1 MYRQRGFTLMEL
13 VMVIAIM
20 GIVSVVVSRIFFQSF
35 QTFIIA
41 QNVTNIDWQA
51 LLVMQRFENDVHHIR
66 SSNDISTISS
76 GTFSFVDVSGNTVTY
91 QLSGSALLRN
101 SQTLATGVQSIA
113 FVYYDSN
120 YAVTASTTSV
130 RYVTLSVT
138 YIQNNLSLSFSTM
151 AGTRGMP

>member
-1 MYRQRGFTLMEL
+1 MRRQRGFTLVEL

-20 GIVSVVVSRIFFQSF
+20 GIVSVVVSRILFQSF
-35 QTFIIA
+35 QTFIAA
-41 QNVTNIDWQA
+41 QNVTNIDWEA
-51 LLVMQRFENDVHHIR
+51 LLVMQRFENDVHNIR

-91 QLSGSALLRN
+91 QLSGSTLLRN

-113 FVYYDSN
+113 FGYYDAN
-120 YAVTASTTSV
+120 YAVTASTTGV
-130 RYVTLSVT
+130 RYVTLSAAFV
-138 YIQNNLSLSFSTM
+138 QNNLSLSFSTM